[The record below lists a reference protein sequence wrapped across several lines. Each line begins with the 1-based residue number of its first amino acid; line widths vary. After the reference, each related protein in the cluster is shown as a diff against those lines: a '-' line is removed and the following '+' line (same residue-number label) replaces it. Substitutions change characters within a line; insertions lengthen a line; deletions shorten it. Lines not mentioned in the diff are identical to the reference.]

1 VNISRRQFEYF
12 NDPHTTD
19 EWICYK
25 CKEKSTF
32 KTTNVSWGDLDTEE
46 KVDNVLQKVYSEIV
60 TWSKNLFLLPRGK
73 VGKDF
78 IHELTR
84 LINLFVYRSDS
95 NWHLYALRLVHVFMP
110 LMLQKPSRRS
120 KAKIN
125 SKYLAERLEMW
136 SKGDILGLMDQARL
150 LQKKH
155 QKVLEQSKAAKQKLF
170 VQYMMVG
177 KLAQA
182 ARLIDNDS
190 DVSGV
195 HEVTENIIRTLQ
207 VKHPN
212 PIDPNIRNTP
222 PTPSV
227 QSVIFEEID
236 GEMICNAAKK
246 TFGAAGPSQV
256 DADSWRHMLC
266 CRAYGKTAEALATAI
281 SEMAKILCTEQVN
294 SSCLT
299 ELLSCRLIPLKKDVD
314 GVRPIGVGEVLR
326 RIMGKAVVW
335 VLKEEIMEA
344 CGTLQTFSGVQ
355 SGIEAATHA
364 MASKFENEESE
375 AVLLVDA
382 KNAFNSMNRKNALRT
397 VSKVCPEFYQYLHNT
412 YQVPTRQYISG
423 SKEGQLIMS
432 KEGSAQGD
440 TAAMPMFG
448 INTRPIIESLHET
461 TDAVQIWY
469 VDDGCAG
476 GKLEEVLSWW
486 NHLCAIGGEY
496 GYEPTARKTWLIVKD
511 PSNLP
516 KAQKLFNPMND
527 SNGVQITVK
536 GNRHLGAV
544 LGTTEFREEYVSN
557 KVSKWVEDVKNLALI
572 AKSEPQNAYAVFTKA
587 IAHRW
592 T

>member
-1 VNISRRQFEYF
+1 
-12 NDPHTTD
+12 
-19 EWICYK
+19 
-25 CKEKSTF
+25 
-32 KTTNVSWGDLDTEE
+32 
-46 KVDNVLQKVYSEIV
+46 
-60 TWSKNLFLLPRGK
+60 
-73 VGKDF
+73 
-78 IHELTR
+78 
-84 LINLFVYRSDS
+84 
-95 NWHLYALRLVHVFMP
+95 
-110 LMLQKPSRRS
+110 
-120 KAKIN
+120 
-125 SKYLAERLEMW
+125 
-136 SKGDILGLMDQARL
+136 
-150 LQKKH
+150 
-155 QKVLEQSKAAKQKLF
+155 
-170 VQYMMVG
+170 MVG

-207 VKHPN
+207 EKHPN

-266 CRAYGKTAEALATAI
+266 CKAYGKTAEALATAI

-314 GVRPIGVGEVLR
+314 GVTPIGVGEVLR

-344 CGTLQTFSGVQ
+344 CGTLQTCSGVQ

-382 KNAFNSMNRKNALRT
+382 KNAFNSMNRMNALRT

-432 KEGSAQGD
+432 KEGSTQGD

-461 TDAVQIWY
+461 TDAMQIWY
-469 VDDGCAG
+469 ADDGCAG
-476 GKLEEVLSWW
+476 GTLEEVLSWW

-496 GYEPTARKTWLIVKD
+496 GYQPTARKTWLIVKD

-516 KAQKLFNPMND
+516 KAQKMFNPMND

-572 AKSEPQNAYAVFTKA
+572 AKS
-587 IAHRW
+587 
-592 T
+592 